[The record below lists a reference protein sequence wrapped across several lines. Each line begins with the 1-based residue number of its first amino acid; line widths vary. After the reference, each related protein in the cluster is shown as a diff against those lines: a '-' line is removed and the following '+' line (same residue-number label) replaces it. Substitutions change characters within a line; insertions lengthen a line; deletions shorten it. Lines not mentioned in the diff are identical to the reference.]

1 MGIGGGGG
9 GRGWGGGRILE
20 EGNGCSSHCTHTHI
34 RAIDVYAHAHTHVHE
49 QNKSP
54 PVLPPTNIL
63 EHLETVP
70 AALPAKPP
78 VVSLE
83 DKVVGVGVGFGPCE
97 DEGDEPGAP
106 GIHRGFEVIGG
117 GEPAGTA
124 AHGLL
129 ATLDQRPGSA
139 IDDLRAT

>member
-1 MGIGGGGG
+1 MGAA
-9 GRGWGGGRILE
+9 R
-20 EGNGCSSHCTHTHI
+20 TVHI
-34 RAIDVYAHAHTHVHE
+34 RTYGPSTCMRTRTRTCMSKI
-49 QNKSP
+49 NPP
-54 PVLPPTNIL
+54 PVL
-63 EHLETVP
+63 EHLEETVP